1 LVGSQIPINH
11 YLSGKNVF
19 SIKRLEEGT
28 HLLYPYLGPISVDIP
43 DIVEFEN
50 CLHICRWAGIIDRT
64 NNSELCSV
72 LFDIIHF
79 TQGSSYLKDCR

>member
-1 LVGSQIPINH
+1 VVLALRYLLVGSQIPINH

-43 DIVEFEN
+43 DIV
-50 CLHICRWAGIIDRT
+50 RII
-64 NNSELCSV
+64 
-72 LFDIIHF
+72 F
-79 TQGSSYLKDCR
+79 KK